1 MPTLTDLQEKRG
13 TLIAQARERLNQIDA
28 NTDEARATELQT
40 QHDAAMAELDK
51 LDARIATEEKLAKR
65 EKALEEERASRR
77 PKPDDSQHLG
87 ADDDDG
93 EPEYREVFRKI
104 VSGVSPGELSAEER
118 AVLRGG
124 VVKDAEK
131 RIQSTSNAAGGYT
144 VPVTLANFI
153 VKSMAA
159 WGPMYDEA
167 ICTVIQT
174 SSGEQINI
182 PTIDDTTTAVA
193 KHTEGTALTDD
204 GGVDVVV
211 GQKVL
216 NAYMFDTE
224 FVRWS
229 IELSQDSI
237 FNWEQL
243 LGELLGERLGRR
255 SNVELTT
262 GDGSGDPNGI
272 VTASSLGKTAA
283 AVAAIT
289 ADELIDLEHSVDPA
303 YRQSPKTR
311 FMFNDTTLKS
321 LRKLKDGQGQ
331 YLWNGGDLS
340 KGVSPSLLG
349 RSYSINQAMA
359 SPATG
364 NKTVVFGDFGKYY
377 VRKVGSPI
385 IGVMR
390 ERFWPDL
397 GIAGLIRFD
406 GELGDT
412 AAVKHLIQA

>member
-1 MPTLTDLQEKRG
+1 MSKTELQEKRG
-13 TLIAQARERLNQIDA
+13 RLVTQARAALEEIKN
-28 NTDEARATELQT
+28 NTDEARTKELEAR
-40 QHDAAMAELDK
+40 HDTIMGELDT
-51 LDARIATEEKLAKR
+51 LDATIEREDRDAKAEAR
-65 EKALEEERASRR
+65 EEEMRASRR

-87 ADDDDG
+87 ADEGDDA
-93 EPEYREVFRKI
+93 PEYREVFRKI

-153 VKSMAA
+153 IKSMAA

>member
-1 MPTLTDLQEKRG
+1 MTLTELQEKRG

-28 NTDEARATELQT
+28 NTDEARATELQA

-77 PKPDDSQHLG
+77 PRSDDTQHSG
-87 ADDDDG
+87 AGDDDDDA
-93 EPEYREVFRKI
+93 PEYREVFRKI
-104 VSGVSPGELSAEER
+104 ISGMSPSDLDAEER
-118 AVLRGG
+118 SILKRG
-124 VVKDAEK
+124 VAKFESRA
-131 RIQSTSNAAGGYT
+131 QSTSNSAGGYT
-144 VPVTLANFI
+144 VPTTLYDQI
-153 VKSMAA
+153 VISMAA

-167 ICTVIQT
+167 ICTVITT

-182 PTIDDTTTAVA
+182 PAIDDTATAVA

-204 GGVDVVV
+204 GGVDVTV

-216 NAYMFDTE
+216 NAFMYDTE

-229 IELSQDSI
+229 IELSQDSA
-237 FNWEQL
+237 FNWEAL
-243 LGELLGERLGRR
+243 LGSLLGERLGRR
-255 SNVELTT
+255 ANVELTT

-272 VTASSLGKTAA
+272 VTASTLGKTAA

-303 YRQSPKTR
+303 YRMSPKTR
-311 FMFNDTTLKS
+311 FMFNDTTLKTI
-321 LRKLKDGQGQ
+321 RKLKDGQGQ
-331 YLWNGGDLS
+331 FLWNGGDLS
-340 KGVSPSLLG
+340 KGVSPALLG
-349 RSYSINQAMA
+349 RPYSINQAMA

-364 NKTVVFGDFGKYY
+364 NKTVVFGDFGKYF
-377 VRKVGSPI
+377 VRRVGLPI

-397 GIAGLIRFD
+397 GIAGLIRLD
-406 GELGDT
+406 GELADT

>member
-1 MPTLTDLQEKRG
+1 MPTLTELQEKRG

-243 LGELLGERLGRR
+243 LGDLLGERLGRR